1 MLVAIASLP
10 LPIIVYPVSC
20 HDIHVFQPFLMF
32 PHVLGYSC
40 PIDSLTVKL
49 INKKGWI
56 GMSTGGEYQE
66 LFQKGRIG
74 MSIGHEYPVT

>member
-1 MLVAIASLP
+1 MIG
-10 LPIIVYPVSC
+10 C
-20 HDIHVFQPFLMF
+20 
-32 PHVLGYSC
+32 SC

-49 INKKGWI
+49 INKRGWI

-74 MSIGHEYPVT
+74 MSIGHEYPVTRERQKGVDDMNIKARYRINNGR